1 VQARLTALLMAGHTI
16 KEIASILGITEGSA
30 RQYLQRIFG
39 KTGAKRQADLVR
51 IVGQALMRYS

>member
-1 VQARLTALLMAGHTI
+1 MAGHTI

-51 IVGQALMRYS
+51 IVGQALTRYS